1 MFKALPT
8 GSLIADAAARIV
20 ALYRSTNTRTMALG
34 PRGEQVARAW
44 VAGAL
49 TPTGRYRVWVY
60 LGVDGSS
67 QNEGLLFRCDPE
79 EVGVEDYSALL
90 EAARS
95 LVSGHGFGM
104 EKLAVRM
111 MDHARRDEILRALP
125 IDPRATADTSAPHAV
140 DGSGPQR
147 VGAPPRPDELE
158 AEALAS
164 APTERLPN
172 RREGP
177 PPLPPPPP
185 PVTGPDSAFPT
196 DTWAQP
202 VDISREISLPAHE
215 SVDVLGR
222 LLLLF

>member
-8 GSLIADAAARIV
+8 GSQIADAAARIV
-20 ALYRSTNTRTMALG
+20 ALYRSTNTRTIALG
-34 PRGEQVARAW
+34 PGGDKVARAW
-44 VAGAL
+44 VVGAL
-49 TPTGRYRVWVY
+49 TPSGRYRVWVY
-60 LGVDGSS
+60 LGVDGSVT
-67 QNEGLLFRCDPE
+67 NDGLLFRCDPE
-79 EVGVEDYSALL
+79 EVAVEDYASLL
-90 EAARS
+90 EAARD

-111 MDHARRDEILRALP
+111 MDHDRRDQLLGALP
-125 IDPRATADTSAPHAV
+125 IDPRPTADTSASHAV

-158 AEALAS
+158 AEAAAAALD
-164 APTERLPN
+164 AP
-172 RREGP
+172 RRGGP

-185 PVTGPDSAFPT
+185 VTSPDATFPT

-202 VDISREISLPAHE
+202 VDISREVSLPAHE